1 MQSNRSPSRFAALL
15 TIGFLIGVG
24 CSIAAYWLFVNPGN
38 SDQLGNAKLPLAPTE
53 IDPSTQEQSSQT
65 EISTASEE
73 AKTNVL
79 SLDEIAGIKT
89 NFEQQLALRV
99 LLSDMDETQVADLLA
114 QSQDVF
120 EEADRYDLQFAM
132 VQRLSRQNPSQA
144 LALILELDTSYNLGH
159 MVATIFGDWGQSDLD
174 GAVAR
179 ARTLDQNL
187 KISALRAIVQ
197 ERTDLSDEDIR
208 AIARD
213 LDNEQI
219 ATSSIA
225 QRKIAEA
232 INDPEA
238 AWSELAFDL
247 QDDLA
252 NSGAL
257 SRVATAWLEKSGL
270 GVLDQIY
277 HSLTNSRTRDVVIRH
292 VLVEVAQSDPAY
304 ALDYALSI
312 ETDPNFNVVHAVV
325 HFWASSDPRAVLS
338 ATAQIEDESARKDV
352 AEIAIR
358 TWARNEPREVLEGV
372 SALPADL
379 QGAASTAALREI
391 SRKSLEMAAELVAAM
406 EPGSVKT
413 SNAKRIAS
421 NWSSRNHS
429 AALDWIL
436 NEPRIQ
442 EIRTELLSSILSRL
456 VQVDPDLAMTTARSQ
471 PIEQSGT
478 GQTVPDSEGIGL
490 ELNVISSLVSSD
502 LDKAIELLPQVREGP
517 TKKFAFRLVAQSL
530 VGSDEIDKAFEVALG
545 IPGTDR
551 ESFYLALSA
560 TWTGIDP
567 VAVLNSMYRFP
578 SEEVRSRAAAL
589 LVTTNQFSKALSDA
603 QIEEAKKNLTDEH
616 AKAIEEGDEQA
627 LQSIFQVF

>member
-1 MQSNRSPSRFAALL
+1 M
-15 TIGFLIGVG
+15 
-24 CSIAAYWLFVNPGN
+24 
-38 SDQLGNAKLPLAPTE
+38 
-53 IDPSTQEQSSQT
+53 
-65 EISTASEE
+65 
-73 AKTNVL
+73 
-79 SLDEIAGIKT
+79 
-89 NFEQQLALRV
+89 
-99 LLSDMDETQVADLLA
+99 
-114 QSQDVF
+114 
-120 EEADRYDLQFAM
+120 
-132 VQRLSRQNPSQA
+132 
-144 LALILELDTSYNLGH
+144 
-159 MVATIFGDWGQSDLD
+159 
-174 GAVAR
+174 
-179 ARTLDQNL
+179 
-187 KISALRAIVQ
+187 VQ
-197 ERTDLSDEDIR
+197 ERTDLSDDDIR

-219 ATSSIA
+219 ATSAIA

-238 AWSELAFDL
+238 AWNELALDL

-292 VLVEVAQSDPAY
+292 VLVEVAESDPAY

-312 ETDPNFNVVHAVV
+312 ETDPNFNVVYAVV
-325 HFWASSDPRAVLS
+325 NSWASSDPRAVLS

-372 SALPADL
+372 GALPADL
-379 QGAASTAALREI
+379 QGAAYTAALRVI
-391 SRKSLEMAAELVAAM
+391 SSKSHEMAAELVAAM

-413 SNAKRIAS
+413 SNARRIAS

-436 NEPRIQ
+436 NEPGIQ

-456 VQVDPDLAMTTARSQ
+456 VQVDPDLAMSTARSQ

-478 GQTVPDSEGIGL
+478 GQTVPSSEGIGL
-490 ELNVISSLVSSD
+490 ELSVISSLVSSD
-502 LDKAIELLPQVREGP
+502 LDKAVELLPQVREGP

-530 VGSDEIDKAFEVALG
+530 VGSDEIDKAFDVALG
-545 IPGTDR
+545 IPGTER

-560 TWTGIDP
+560 AWTGTDP
-567 VAVLNSMYRFP
+567 VAVLNSMDRFP
-578 SEEVRSRAAAL
+578 SKEVRSRVAAM
-589 LVTTNQFSKALSDA
+589 LVTTNQFFKALSDE
-603 QIEEAKKNLTDEH
+603 QIEEAKKYLSDEH
-616 AKAIEEGDEQA
+616 AKELEEGNAEVLRPKVQA
-627 LQSIFQVF
+627 F